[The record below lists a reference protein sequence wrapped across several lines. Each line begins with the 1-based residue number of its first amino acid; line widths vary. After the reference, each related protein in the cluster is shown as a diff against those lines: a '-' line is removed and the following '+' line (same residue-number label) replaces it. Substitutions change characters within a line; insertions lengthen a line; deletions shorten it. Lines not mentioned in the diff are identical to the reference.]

1 MKKAFIII
9 GILLTAAIGTGYYFY
24 HQEME
29 RQKAEKAAHDS
40 IRHAREVENARLA
53 AIDQARRDS
62 AAAYEKT
69 HSTQVIKLRMEQL
82 LRDEMRSGR
91 NHVGGKNWSE
101 RMNILREQCDNVIA
115 YGEEGTDTVFKSFSF
130 KGLMGKDVHVKGDSI
145 LRVYYVS
152 EHTAYVDVRYEIGNE
167 EQPEGQEVSYKLAF
181 EKDEWLLDDF
191 TFLYS
196 DGAHVTESEEMK
208 WFIDT
213 YGKAEE

>member
-9 GILLTAAIGTGYYFY
+9 TILLVAAAGAGYYFY

-29 RQKAEKAAHDS
+29 RQRQEKAIHDS

-53 AIDQARRDS
+53 AIDKARRDS
-62 AAAYEKT
+62 SAAYELT
-69 HSTQVIKLRMEQL
+69 HGTQVIKLRMEQL
-82 LRDEMRSGR
+82 LRDEIRNGR

-101 RMNILREQCDNVIA
+101 KMNILREQCDNVIA
-115 YGEEGTDTVFKSFSF
+115 YSNERADTVFRTFSF
-130 KGLMGKDVHVKGDSI
+130 KGLMGKDVRVKSDSI

-152 EHTAYVDVRYEIGNE
+152 EHTAYVDVRYEIGD
-167 EQPEGQEVSYKLAF
+167 EQPEGQDVSFILSY

-191 TFLYS
+191 TFIYS
-196 DGAHVTESEEMK
+196 DGTHVTESEEMK
-208 WFIDT
+208 WFIET

>member
-9 GILLTAAIGTGYYFY
+9 TILLVAAAGAGYYFY
-24 HQEME
+24 HQEMK
-29 RQKAEKAAHDS
+29 RQKEEKAIHDS
-40 IRHAREVENARLA
+40 IRHARDVELARLA
-53 AIDQARRDS
+53 AIDSARRDS
-62 AAAYEKT
+62 SAVWERT
-69 HSTQVIKLRMEQL
+69 HGTQVIKLRMEQL

-101 RMNILREQCDNVIA
+101 KMNILREQCDNVIA
-115 YGEEGTDTVFKSFSF
+115 YSKEGADTVFRTFSF
-130 KGLMGKDVHVKGDSI
+130 KGLMGKDVRVKGDSI

-152 EHTAYVDVRYEIGNE
+152 SHTAYVDVRYEIGDE
-167 EQPEGQEVSYKLAF
+167 EPEGQEVSFVLAY
-181 EKDEWLLDDF
+181 ENDEWLLDDF
-191 TFLYS
+191 TFIYP

>member
-9 GILLTAAIGTGYYFY
+9 TILLVAAAGAGYYFY

-29 RQKAEKAAHDS
+29 RQKEEKAIHDS
-40 IRHAREVENARLA
+40 IRHAREMENARLA

-62 AAAYEKT
+62 SAAYEST

-101 RMNILREQCDNVIA
+101 KMNILREQCDNVIA
-115 YGEEGTDTVFKSFSF
+115 YSNMGADTIFRTFSF
-130 KGLMGKDVHVKGDSI
+130 KGLMGKDVRVKSDSI
-145 LRVYYVS
+145 LNVYYVS
-152 EHTAYVDVRYEIGNE
+152 EHTAYVDVRYEIGDE
-167 EQPEGQEVSYKLAF
+167 EPEGQVVSFILAF
-181 EKDEWLLDDF
+181 EKGEWLLDDF
-191 TFLYS
+191 TFIYPDNS
-196 DGAHVTESEEMK
+196 HVTESEEMK